1 MESRKS
7 QRSSSSGLGNSMR
20 IEMNAN
26 SFPTSK
32 AVVQKRETLPI
43 AAEDGIIMTDLSLK
57 PIAIDRGATAIL
69 TDIGRYEN
77 STDLTRLPREV
88 MAALQDTD
96 LHHLSAFRFRVRGE
110 RQTYD
115 CRAYLLEPRQ
125 RATVSPFLTLYFRRI
140 SSPGDAI
147 RRLSAECNLTPRE
160 EEVLMGISIGLTSK
174 ELGERLS
181 ISPNTVKAFLRLI
194 MIKLGV
200 TTRAAI
206 VGRLL
211 EYGSSDAE

>member
-1 MESRKS
+1 MEDRKS
-7 QRSSSSGLGNSMR
+7 QRSSSSGLENSMR

-32 AVVQKRETLPI
+32 TVIQKREALPI
-43 AAEDGIIMTDLSLK
+43 AAEDGIVMTDLSLK
-57 PIAIDRGATAIL
+57 PVAIDRGATAIL
-69 TDIGRYEN
+69 TDIGRHEN

-88 MAALQDTD
+88 TAALQDTD
-96 LHHLSAFRFRVRGE
+96 LHQLTAFRFRVRGQ

-125 RATVSPFLTLYFRRI
+125 RATVPSFVTLYFRRI

-160 EEVLMGISIGLTSK
+160 EEVLMGISIGLTS
-174 ELGERLS
+174 
-181 ISPNTVKAFLRLI
+181 
-194 MIKLGV
+194 
-200 TTRAAI
+200 
-206 VGRLL
+206 
-211 EYGSSDAE
+211 

>member
-147 RRLSAECNLTPRE
+147 RRLSAECNLTD
-160 EEVLMGISIGLTSK
+160 
-174 ELGERLS
+174 
-181 ISPNTVKAFLRLI
+181 RLI
-194 MIKLGV
+194 CLFWPSASLWRSRV
-200 TTRAAI
+200 AANSPEA
-206 VGRLL
+206 VGRGIDTLVL
-211 EYGSSDAE
+211 RVRHHPGMVDPPCIHFHRYLKVLF